1 MDTQIEMDLAKGK
14 AGRDIA
20 MNTLEATRSDWLHTA
35 RYIARDI
42 CERQG
47 HVCADDI
54 HRRFP
59 PPSGVDPRVMGA
71 VFSGKGWVRLG
82 YKQSERPACHARPI
96 PIWGLQADD

>member
-14 AGRDIA
+14 AGRDAA
-20 MNTLEATRSDWLHTA
+20 MSNLEDTRSDWLHAA
-35 RYIARDI
+35 RAIARDI
-42 CERQG
+42 AERKG

-71 VFSGKGWVRLG
+71 VFGGKGWVRLG

-96 PIWGLQADD
+96 PIWGLQTDD